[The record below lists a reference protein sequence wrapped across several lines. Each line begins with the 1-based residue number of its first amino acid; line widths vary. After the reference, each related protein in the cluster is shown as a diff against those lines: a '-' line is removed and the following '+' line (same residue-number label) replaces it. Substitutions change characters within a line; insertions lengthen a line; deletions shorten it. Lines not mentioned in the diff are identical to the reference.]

1 MMQGFY
7 LLALRQAR
15 RRRRIA
21 LLFCAAALASVFF
34 AARAGLAPAAAPVIA
49 AAEPVPPYIAVSEG
63 DRLIVTRGGETVLR
77 TAIDTRTLPAA
88 DRAALAE
95 GIELPDIASLARLLE
110 DYGS

>member
-34 AARAGLAPAAAPVIA
+34 AARAGLAPAAAPVSA

-63 DRLIVTRGGETVLR
+63 DRLVVTRGDETVLR